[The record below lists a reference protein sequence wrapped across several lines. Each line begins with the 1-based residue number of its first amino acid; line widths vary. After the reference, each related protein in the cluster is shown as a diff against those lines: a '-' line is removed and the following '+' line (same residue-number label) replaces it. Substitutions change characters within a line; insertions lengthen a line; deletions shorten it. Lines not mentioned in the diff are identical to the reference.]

1 MRGCSVQNFT
11 AWWWYTSIGIIALNS
26 DLRATGVDQEV
37 LLAPTCYCIQPSVCS
52 VSHAI
57 SLLRRA
63 LAYIAAHVGRMPG
76 SISHASSLA
85 TNMP

>member
-1 MRGCSVQNFT
+1 MRGCSVQNYT
-11 AWWWYTSIGIIALNS
+11 AWWWYASIVIIALS
-26 DLRATGVDQEV
+26 RATDVDQEV
-37 LLAPTCYCIQPSVCS
+37 LLAPTCYCMQPSVCS

-63 LAYIAAHVGRMPG
+63 LAYIAAHVGCMPG

-85 TNMP
+85 SNMP